1 MSAGKESPQKKQV
14 NEGSGVKSLKVELV
28 SLPTELIL
36 KTVLEGRRAK
46 GMDTKSVGGGG
57 QGDNFKPSCSGP
69 AVSWRVIL
77 DEEERSCS
85 VGSDL
90 IGAEPLVP

>member
-1 MSAGKESPQKKQV
+1 MSTGKESPQKKQV
-14 NEGSGVKSLKVELV
+14 NEGSGEKSLEELF
-28 SLPTELIL
+28 SFPIELIL
-36 KTVLEGRRAK
+36 NTVLEGRRAK
-46 GMDTKSVGGGG
+46 GMDTKSVGGRS

-77 DEEERSCS
+77 GKEERTCS